1 MVFFLMKSED
11 VHIMTAHDEMV
22 SASNNIC
29 VENAI
34 GRHALSADWSGNRT
48 VVTLNLRAIV

>member
-1 MVFFLMKSED
+1 MIFFLMKSED